1 MKKRQAQKCK
11 GAHQKTS
18 DGKRGNTKNAKGS
31 SKIPPMKRRH
41 LQSAKFSNENT
52 CLPKLASTT

>member
-18 DGKRGNTKNAKGS
+18 DGKRGNTKNAKGLI
-31 SKIPPMKRRH
+31 KNT
-41 LQSAKFSNENT
+41 SNEKEAFAK
-52 CLPKLASTT
+52 CKIF